1 MSASEPPDPR
11 IEQLQKLRSELSAD
25 FSALNDETNELYL
38 FHLDQLGQIHSKK
51 HADLDVWAA
60 NERDSATRYH
70 DGQYYAIENDYE
82 DRVRQVDSRI
92 NDFLAFKIRLLC
104 EKFPDAA
111 KYFEDRGYVWPVT
124 ESSPPPHQ
132 RPNLDIR
139 PTDEPLLSALE
150 IDEDVAVAA
159 RLTTQPMNRFAAIGG
174 LGQGS
179 RAVLQFP
186 RMLDIHGTIGAIGD
200 DAFQFDADGGKVL
213 SISFRAIELRHAAVS
228 RE

>member
-1 MSASEPPDPR
+1 MNGSEPPDPR

-25 FSALNDETNELYL
+25 FAALNDETNELYL
-38 FHLDQLGQIHSKK
+38 FHLDQLAQIHARKLE
-51 HADLDVWAA
+51 DLDVWAA
-60 NERDSATRYH
+60 NERESATRYH

-82 DRVRQVDSRI
+82 DRVRQVDSRV
-92 NDFLAFKIRLLC
+92 NDFLAFKIQLLR

-111 KYFEDRGYVWPVT
+111 KYFEDRGYVWPIT

-139 PTDEPLLSALE
+139 PTDEPLLTAAE
-150 IDEDVAVAA
+150 IEEDVSIIGKLIA
-159 RLTTQPMNRFAAIGG
+159 QPITRFAVLGG
-174 LGQGS
+174 LGRGS

-186 RMLDIHGTIGAIGD
+186 RMPDIHGAIGAIGD
-200 DAFQFDADGGKVL
+200 DAFQFDADAGNVL
-213 SISFRAIELRHAAVS
+213 TISFRAIELRHAAVS

>member
-1 MSASEPPDPR
+1 MSGAEPPDPR

-38 FHLDQLGQIHSKK
+38 FHLDQLAQIHAKK
-51 HADLDVWAA
+51 LADLDVWAA
-60 NERDSATRYH
+60 NERESATRYH
-70 DGQYYAIENDYE
+70 GGQYYAIENDYE
-82 DRVRQVDSRI
+82 DRVRQVDSRV
-92 NDFLAFKIRLLC
+92 NDFLAFKIHLLR

-111 KYFEDRGYVWPVT
+111 KYFEDRGYAWPVT

-139 PTDEPLLSALE
+139 PTDEPLLTAAE
-150 IDEDVAVAA
+150 VDEDVAVVA
-159 RLTTQPMNRFAAIGG
+159 RLAAQPMTRFAVLGG
-174 LGQGS
+174 LGPGS

-186 RMLDIHGTIGAIGD
+186 RMPDVHGTIRAIGD
-200 DAFQFDADGGKVL
+200 DTFEFDADAGTVL
-213 SISFRAIELRHAAVS
+213 NISFRAIELRHAAVS